1 MREPTPLIVHG
12 TAVNARTQCTHW
24 HSERDI
30 IAIKFRCCGEFYA
43 CFECHT
49 EQAGHPAQ
57 TWPRAEFE
65 AAAIYCGSCCTT
77 LTINAYLA
85 SDNQCPACA
94 AAFNP
99 GCAKHYPLYFEM

>member
-1 MREPTPLIVHG
+1 MSPTPLSVRG
-12 TAVNARTQCTHW
+12 TAVNARTQCAHW

-30 IAIKFRCCGEFYA
+30 IAIKFKCCGEFYA
-43 CFECHT
+43 CFECHA

-57 TWPRAEFE
+57 AWPRAEFGE
-65 AAAIYCGSCCTT
+65 AAIYCGNCHTT
-77 LTINAYLA
+77 LIISTYLA
-85 SDNQCPACA
+85 SGNRCPACA